1 METRYKS
8 NERNAIQYKEKR
20 KKEAQLNKDKSYLL
34 YQEYLIIITE
44 KEIEYDFQSF
54 TANEG

>member
-1 METRYKS
+1 MKK
-8 NERNAIQYKEKR
+8 QM
-20 KKEAQLNKDKSYLL
+20 KEAQLNKDKSYLL